1 MRLAMV
7 EKGGK
12 TGPAVALPGGG
23 FLDVRSAGLPWDDLE
38 GVMEAGAEGLVKIRG
53 LAGVS
58 PAAGA
63 GGANTDAGRGG
74 GAKTG
79 KETGDGGANTGT
91 STGGKPSE
99 PRLLCPLTRPE
110 KILCIGKNYA
120 DHCREFDSSLP
131 ERPILFS
138 KYRNALSG
146 PGGKVAIP
154 ALSSAIDYEAELAA
168 VIGKRCRGVRENEAL
183 DYVFGY
189 TCANDL
195 TMRDIQKEDGQWTR
209 AKSPDGFCPLG
220 PWIVTADEVR
230 DPQALPL
237 KLTLNGRVMQESS
250 TREMV
255 FSVAG
260 LVSFLSQT
268 MTLLPGDVILTGTP
282 AGVGMGKKPPVYLR
296 GGDRVVVEIEGIGAL
311 ETLMV

>member
-12 TGPAVALPGGG
+12 AGGGKAGPAVVLPGGG
-23 FLDVRSAGLPWDDLE
+23 LLELKPLGLPWDDLE
-38 GVMEAGAEGLVKIRG
+38 GIMEAGEEGLARVRG
-53 LAGVS
+53 LA
-58 PAAGA
+58 A
-63 GGANTDAGRGG
+63 GGGGRG
-74 GAKTG
+74 
-79 KETGDGGANTGT
+79 
-91 STGGKPSE
+91 E
-99 PRLLCPLTRPE
+99 PGREGPRREGSRLLCPLTRPE

-131 ERPILFS
+131 ERPILFA

-146 PGGKVAIP
+146 PGDRVVVP

-168 VIGKRCRGVRENEAL
+168 VIGKRCRDVSESEAL
-183 DYVFGY
+183 GFVFGY

-195 TMRDIQKEDGQWTR
+195 TMRDVQREDGQWTR

-220 PWIVTADEVR
+220 PWIVTADEVP
-230 DPQALPL
+230 DPQDLPL
-237 KLTLNGRVMQESS
+237 KLTLNGRVMQDSS

-255 FSVAG
+255 FGVAG
-260 LVSFLSQT
+260 LVSFLSRT
-268 MTLLPGDVILTGTP
+268 MTLRPGDVILTGTP
-282 AGVGMGKKPPVYLR
+282 AGVGMGKKPPVFLR
-296 GGDRVVVEIEGIGAL
+296 GGDRVVVDIGGIGSL

>member
-1 MRLAMV
+1 MV
-7 EKGGK
+7 EKGGVA
-12 TGPAVALPGGG
+12 GPAVVLPGGG
-23 FLDVRSAGLPWDDLE
+23 FLDLKPLGLPWDDLE
-38 GVMEAGAEGLVKIRG
+38 GIMEAAAEGLARIRG
-53 LAGVS
+53 FGSGDAPSTRNEGTADRGAS
-58 PAAGA
+58 TGADA
-63 GGANTDAGRGG
+63 GGPGG
-74 GAKTG
+74 PGLG
-79 KETGDGGANTGT
+79 EPRLGG
-91 STGGKPSE
+91 

-131 ERPILFS
+131 ERPILFA

-146 PGGKVAIP
+146 PGGMVAVP
-154 ALSSAIDYEAELAA
+154 AVSAAIDYEAELAA
-168 VIGKRCRGVRENEAL
+168 VIGRRCKGVPESEAL
-183 DYVFGY
+183 DFVFGY

-195 TMRDIQKEDGQWTR
+195 TMRDVQREDGQWTR

-220 PWIVTADEVR
+220 PWIVTADEVP
-230 DPQALPL
+230 DPQDLPL
-237 KLTLNGRVMQESS
+237 RLILNGRVMQDSS

-260 LVSFLSQT
+260 LVSYLSRT

-296 GGDRVVVEIEGIGAL
+296 RGDRVVVDVEGIGSL